1 MARILKGKPVADDL
15 SERTLER
22 ATKLREKG
30 IVPTLAILRV
40 GENESDLSYE
50 RGALKR
56 AEKCGV
62 EVRRV
67 VLPSG
72 VGTEEFYSAL
82 DALNNDGTVHGILM
96 FRPLPEELDNERAR
110 KSLKPE
116 KDVDGCTDG
125 SMAAVYAGAPV
136 GFVPC
141 TAEAVMAI
149 LDYYGIDVKGKDCT
163 VVGNSLVTGRP
174 IALQLL
180 LRDATV
186 SVTHIFTKDVP
197 AYCRRAD
204 IVISAAG
211 KEGLIGAGCLR
222 EGQTV
227 IDVGINWSEE
237 KGKIVGDCDFE
248 TAEQTVE
255 AVTPVPGGVGSVTS
269 AVLISH
275 VVTAAERTLN

>member
-1 MARILKGKPVADDL
+1 MARILKGKPVADAL
-15 SERTLER
+15 SEKTAAR
-22 ATKLREKG
+22 AAALREKG
-30 IVPTLAILRV
+30 LAPTLAILRV
-40 GENESDLSYE
+40 GAKESDLSYE

-62 EVRRV
+62 DVKQV
-67 VLPSG
+67 ILPTD
-72 VGTEEFYSAL
+72 VTPEDFFATL
-82 DALNNDGTVHGILM
+82 DRLNEDSSVHGILM
-96 FRPLPEELDNERAR
+96 FRPLPEHLDNEKAR
-110 KSLKPE
+110 KALLPA

-149 LDYYGIDVKGKDCT
+149 LDFYGIDVKGKDCT

-197 AYCRRAD
+197 SYCRHAE
-204 IVISAAG
+204 ILISAAG
-211 KEGLIGAGCLR
+211 KADLINSNCMR
-222 EGQTV
+222 EGQTI

-237 KGKIVGDCDFE
+237 KGKIVGDCDYD
-248 TAEQTVE
+248 TAEGVVD

-275 VVTAAERTLN
+275 VVTAAERTLG